1 MSIAHGWTKLLLSV
15 WWLQDYDDDDE
26 DDASFMVFRPQTS
39 VECWTKVVKFTRYT
53 S

>member
-1 MSIAHGWTKLLLSV
+1 MSVAHGWTKLLLSV

-26 DDASFMVFRPQTS
+26 DDASSLVFRPQTS
-39 VECWTKVVKFTRYT
+39 VKCWTKVVKFTRYT